1 MSSPSKNIV
10 EYFKSYIQHDLKR
23 ELASWLRLFRF
34 YLPLTLLIF
43 AVFVGIIVYLEPFAT
58 PKTYLAVGQEG
69 GISPQMGRYF
79 VSYFKDRNLSLELEK
94 TRGLNSGLEQ
104 LKSENFKVNASFV
117 TSGAASKED
126 YPNLVSLG
134 SFVIAPLW
142 LFYNG
147 PTVDVDEPL
156 LFFKDRKINI
166 GSKNTITNKIFMNLS
181 ELTGQYD
188 DNHQHLFTFEHLD
201 AAEALR
207 EKRIDAMFIVDG
219 FESPLIQSLLKDPD
233 IKIMSFALA
242 DAYTKKYPFLKKVI
256 VPKASLN
263 IHTLRPEKD
272 ITLLASSI
280 NLLVEKNVEP
290 AVQWAFLMAAKEF
303 QFKSERFFSSDPMP
317 SYVDKSFPLS
327 SVAERYYDSGIP
339 GIFDYV
345 PLRYGSSIQHVWVF
359 VLAGYLVF
367 LPLIRRIAR
376 LRSEASQKLLWQ
388 HFLELRYLDD
398 RSSAA
403 TDKESRQE
411 ILRNLNELELRVSR
425 TWVSAKDLNNYYN
438 LKRSVA
444 NAIRDVE
451 SKITAR

>member
-117 TSGAASKED
+117 TSGAGSKED

-181 ELTGQYD
+181 ELNGEYD

-242 DAYTKKYPFLKKVI
+242 DAYTKKYPFLKKGY
-256 VPKASLN
+256 
-263 IHTLRPEKD
+263 H
-272 ITLLASSI
+272 
-280 NLLVEKNVEP
+280 
-290 AVQWAFLMAAKEF
+290 
-303 QFKSERFFSSDPMP
+303 FF
-317 SYVDKSFPLS
+317 
-327 SVAERYYDSGIP
+327 
-339 GIFDYV
+339 
-345 PLRYGSSIQHVWVF
+345 
-359 VLAGYLVF
+359 
-367 LPLIRRIAR
+367 
-376 LRSEASQKLLWQ
+376 
-388 HFLELRYLDD
+388 
-398 RSSAA
+398 
-403 TDKESRQE
+403 
-411 ILRNLNELELRVSR
+411 
-425 TWVSAKDLNNYYN
+425 
-438 LKRSVA
+438 
-444 NAIRDVE
+444 
-451 SKITAR
+451 

>member
-147 PTVDVDEPL
+147 PTVDVDE
-156 LFFKDRKINI
+156 I
-166 GSKNTITNKIFMNLS
+166 GR
-181 ELTGQYD
+181 
-188 DNHQHLFTFEHLD
+188 
-201 AAEALR
+201 A
-207 EKRIDAMFIVDG
+207 
-219 FESPLIQSLLKDPD
+219 
-233 IKIMSFALA
+233 
-242 DAYTKKYPFLKKVI
+242 
-256 VPKASLN
+256 
-263 IHTLRPEKD
+263 
-272 ITLLASSI
+272 
-280 NLLVEKNVEP
+280 
-290 AVQWAFLMAAKEF
+290 
-303 QFKSERFFSSDPMP
+303 
-317 SYVDKSFPLS
+317 
-327 SVAERYYDSGIP
+327 
-339 GIFDYV
+339 
-345 PLRYGSSIQHVWVF
+345 HV
-359 VLAGYLVF
+359 
-367 LPLIRRIAR
+367 
-376 LRSEASQKLLWQ
+376 
-388 HFLELRYLDD
+388 
-398 RSSAA
+398 
-403 TDKESRQE
+403 
-411 ILRNLNELELRVSR
+411 
-425 TWVSAKDLNNYYN
+425 
-438 LKRSVA
+438 
-444 NAIRDVE
+444 
-451 SKITAR
+451 